1 MEQTNNRTDEIPCF
15 TLEHLIAM
23 HGASPELELSRGC
36 LVAISN
42 SQRRIFR
49 YPCRIDALFIGVC
62 TEGETEITFNLNT
75 FRLTKNSMFVYTPK
89 NIIQA
94 NSDDEF
100 KAHMIAITPEF
111 MRHINVDIKRMMPL
125 FLRYAN
131 QPCIELA
138 EEESQMLRGFI
149 EQVGHELERPKTLF
163 GADVVSG
170 LVSATIYKV
179 CDILYRHQSA
189 QPVHEAPIRSRSE
202 FYFKEFM
209 RLLGENYKSERS
221 VSFYAQKLCITPK
234 YLTTLIKR
242 VSGKSVSDWI
252 DDYVI
257 LEAKTLLKSSNMSIQ
272 EIAYYLNFP
281 NQSFFGCYFKRH
293 AGLSPSQYKLQ
304 S

>member
-1 MEQTNNRTDEIPCF
+1 MELTNNQTEEIPCF
-15 TLEHLIAM
+15 TLSQLIAM
-23 HGASPELELSRGC
+23 HGEEPDKLLSKGC
-36 LVAISN
+36 LTANRNAQQSL
-42 SQRRIFR
+42 FR
-49 YPCRIDALFIGVC
+49 FPCRIDALFLGVC
-62 TEGETEITFNLNT
+62 TDGEAEISLNLNT
-75 FRLTKNSMFVYTPK
+75 FRLRKNYMFVYAPK
-89 NIIQA
+89 DIIE
-94 NSDDEF
+94 NHIDDKF
-100 KAHMIAITPEF
+100 RAHMLIITPEF
-111 MRHINVDIKRMMPL
+111 MQRVNIDIKRMMPL

-131 QPCIELA
+131 QPCIKLT
-138 EEESQMLRGFI
+138 EEECQDLRSFI
-149 EQVGHELERPKTLF
+149 TQVDREVNRPDTCF
-163 GADVVSG
+163 SRNIVDG

-179 CDILYRHQSA
+179 CDILYRNQSEH
-189 QPVHEAPIRSRSE
+189 PIEEAPIHSRNE

-221 VSFYAQKLCITPK
+221 VAFYAQKLCITPK

-242 VSGKSVSDWI
+242 VSGKSVSEWI

-293 AGLSPSQYKLQ
+293 AGLSPSQYKLK